1 MSSERSLTKIGIIGL
16 YFVFSGLFFIVMG
29 AYNIYTPFFLEMGD
43 LTLNSIL
50 GGVARFNLA
59 EIAPGIGVLL
69 MSLGILNVIVGQ
81 GIFRLKRWAWR
92 ISTILLILTSFFI
105 LPVIFIFWMFDPSV
119 REMFFRKPGI
129 QGVRAQIS
137 SIRQT
142 ATFRPSQKR

>member
-16 YFVFSGLFFIVMG
+16 YFVFGGLFFIVVG
-29 AYNIYTPFFLEMGD
+29 AYHIYTPFFLEMGD

-50 GGVARFNLA
+50 GGVVSVSFAK
-59 EIAPGIGVLL
+59 IAPAMGASFISFGIV
-69 MSLGILNVIVGQ
+69 NVIVGQ
-81 GIFRLKRWAWR
+81 GIFRLKKWAWP
-92 ISTILLILTSFFI
+92 ISTILLIFTSFFI

-129 QGVRAQIS
+129 QGVRARVS
-137 SIRQT
+137 GIRQT